1 MDNLI
6 KIDFKPLSDLGIA
19 LLDKIE
25 KGTGWIFSTETAK
38 KQGYKN
44 IIDEIS
50 KRADINPID
59 RAIIISQFNKIKKE
73 HKNRAQI
80 IEKAVKLL
88 EKGDN
93 PEKIKDDWLIEFFE
107 LCKNVSNQ
115 ELQYVWA
122 KILVNE
128 CKEKKTNSFKLLR
141 TISELSRDEIDVI
154 MKVVKECNY
163 GIRSFE
169 TIGIL
174 CLNNKYLQ
182 NINIKYEKII
192 ELEDIGI
199 MKRETISLQD
209 EIVFKLNDNKII
221 KFVKKEEKKGK
232 KLKLVNFAEFFRFTS
247 IGMEILDLINI
258 ENHDTQFEKLENAL
272 KDDYNMIILNN

>member
-169 TIGIL
+169 AIGIL

-221 KFVKKEEKKGK
+221 KFVKKEEKKVK
-232 KLKLVNFAEFFRFTS
+232 N
-247 IGMEILDLINI
+247 
-258 ENHDTQFEKLENAL
+258 
-272 KDDYNMIILNN
+272 

>member
-1 MDNLI
+1 MDSLI
-6 KIDFKPLSDLGIA
+6 KIDLKPLSDLGIA

-25 KGTGWIFSTETAK
+25 KGTGWIFLTETAK

-50 KRADINPID
+50 KRDDINPID
-59 RAIIISQFNKIKKE
+59 RAVIISQFNKIKKE

-80 IEKAVKLL
+80 IDKAVKLL

-93 PEKIKDDWLIEFFE
+93 PEKIKDDWLIEFFN
-107 LCKNVSNQ
+107 LCKNVSDE

-128 CKEKKTNSFKLLR
+128 CKEEKTNSFKLLR
-141 TISELSRDEIDVI
+141 TISELSSDEIDII

-169 TIGIL
+169 AIGIL
-174 CLNNKYLQ
+174 CLSNKYLE
-182 NINIKYEKII
+182 NINIKYEEIVG
-192 ELEDIGI
+192 LEDIGI

-209 EIVFKLNDNKII
+209 EIVFTLNDNKII
-221 KFVKKEEKKGK
+221 KFIKKEEKKGK
-232 KLKLVNFAEFFRFTS
+232 HLKLVNFAEFFRFTS

-258 ENHDTQFEKLENAL
+258 DNDGTQFEKLENAL
-272 KDDYNMIILNN
+272 KDDYNMITVNN